1 MHAGLPTANTS
12 DAALFRT
19 ISELGRRC
27 CSMRS
32 TRSSKARERE
42 DLRGLLNAG
51 YRRGSVVRRMGG
63 AKNTT
68 LETFEVFCPKAFAGI
83 GNCLPDTILDRSIT
97 IGLQR
102 KTREETVERFRR
114 RDVGQEDERA

>member
-1 MHAGLPTANTS
+1 
-12 DAALFRT
+12 
-19 ISELGRRC
+19 
-27 CSMRS
+27 MRS

-42 DLRGLLNAG
+42 DLRGLLDAG